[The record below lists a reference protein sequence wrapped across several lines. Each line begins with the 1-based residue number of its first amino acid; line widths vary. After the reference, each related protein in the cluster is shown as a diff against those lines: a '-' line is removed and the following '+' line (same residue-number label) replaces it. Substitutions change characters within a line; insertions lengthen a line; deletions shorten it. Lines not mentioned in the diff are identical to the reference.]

1 MELKSC
7 TEAMI
12 YLLSLGRVATGTREA
27 GRRAERG
34 STSKMDTELPVG
46 VRQAFIIHDA
56 SDTFGH
62 VLTNVANF
70 LGTVF
75 S

>member
-1 MELKSC
+1 M
-7 TEAMI
+7 
-12 YLLSLGRVATGTREA
+12 
-27 GRRAERG
+27 RAERG
-34 STSKMDTELPVG
+34 PTSKMDKELPLG
-46 VRQAFIIHDA
+46 VRQVFIIDDA

-62 VLTNVANF
+62 ALTNVANF

>member
-1 MELKSC
+1 M
-7 TEAMI
+7 
-12 YLLSLGRVATGTREA
+12 
-27 GRRAERG
+27 RAERG
-34 STSKMDTELPVG
+34 STTKMDTELPVG
-46 VRQAFIIHDA
+46 VRQVFIIYDA